1 MTMPQNPIAMGA
13 NVLRQIGETANQTVM
28 TLGNQFAQTNSQI
41 LRGIATGAPPGLP
54 LPGAAGNPGNPN
66 GQLGLFPLGN
76 GAAAGPLG
84 LPLPTEALRS
94 INQLENSILPAG
106 LPRPSAVLLAAA
118 NGRPPAEAVE
128 EAVAPMTGHNGPRP
142 GAALGAEGLNG
153 LDRRGARAGI
163 QLV

>member
-28 TLGNQFAQTNSQI
+28 TLGNQFAQTQSQL
-41 LRGIATGAPPGLP
+41 LRGLATGQPPLSLSLPGL
-54 LPGAAGNPGNPN
+54 GAN
-66 GQLGLFPLGN
+66 GN
-76 GAAAGPLG
+76 GGGVGAGPLG

-106 LPRPSAVLLAAA
+106 LPRPSSMLMSLA
-118 NGRPPAEAVE
+118 NGRPPGEAAD
-128 EAVAPMTGHNGPRP
+128 EAVAPVEARPSRP
-142 GAALGAEGLNG
+142 GEHMGVEGVNG